1 MARLETEAANIRR
14 IAATNNASAQ
24 RQNGFSQPQN
34 RQTTQ
39 VQAPVQTAQ
48 ATQATPVSQTS
59 TLDRLEEMR
68 RQADALAQQKYLDQQ
83 GRPLR
88 W

>member
-14 IAATNNASAQ
+14 AAAVNNASAQ
-24 RQNGFSQPQN
+24 RQNSFAQPQN
-34 RQTTQ
+34 SQTAQ
-39 VQAPVQTAQ
+39 VRAPVQANQTAQ
-48 ATQATPVSQTS
+48 PSQMS

-68 RQADALAQQKYLDQQ
+68 RQADSLAQKKYLDQQ